1 MTTDEISTVVHA
13 HACVHHGT
21 VYRFRVA
28 WIAPDQLVDPTLA
41 HVLVHVHT
49 SGATD
54 SYDRR
59 VATLYVMTPLHQPA
73 RIPLLLTAALQQHL
87 ATHNVD
93 GSAQDPSGVAASVAS
108 CGDSALAP

>member
-13 HACVHHGT
+13 HACVRQGT

-28 WIAPDQLVDPTLA
+28 WIAPDQRVDSLFA
-41 HVLVHVHT
+41 HVLVHVYA

-54 SYDRR
+54 PQDRR

-73 RIPLLLTAALQQHL
+73 RIPLLLTDALHQHL
-87 ATHNVD
+87 AAAGAG
-93 GSAQDPSGVAASVAS
+93 GSAQGSFSVAPGVAP